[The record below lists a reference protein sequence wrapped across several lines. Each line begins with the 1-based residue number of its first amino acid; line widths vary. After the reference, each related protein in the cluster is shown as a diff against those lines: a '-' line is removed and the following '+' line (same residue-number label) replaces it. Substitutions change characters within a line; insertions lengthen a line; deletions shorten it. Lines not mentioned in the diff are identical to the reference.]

1 MSKPNKDVKQ
11 TTNKAD
17 SEITKVSDKD
27 NQSIVSE
34 QKNMNKKEESGQHT
48 QTEKAVPS
56 NNKNPNKKKQKPNVA
71 SQSSVNTQKKTD
83 EKTVEP
89 TKAKPQA
96 EPKEKKQKS
105 GGTGIAL
112 LALLVSLGVGGAGYY
127 FGMQKFTQLEQKI
140 ATFSQQS
147 PQVNTAT
154 ATAGVSSEQLNQ
166 QLAQL
171 TTKLEEQVK
180 TEVQTQIQPVT
191 QDIAKIQDLVKTKA
205 VVGETELNTST
216 QTNDEVVKLVKEYK
230 TSQQK
235 IAQLEK
241 MQSDYAQQI
250 AQLKI
255 QVNTPESTAV
265 VLSDADF
272 LLNNALRK
280 MVLDNDIGT
289 AKLLLKDTAS
299 LLSDVSDPQASKI
312 KAAIQTDLKQLDSV
326 NEVDQDALMLKLTH
340 LANSVD
346 DMPMLNSQEDGTEET
361 SKEIS
366 GSLEDWQK
374 NIEKS
379 AGSFLSHFIR
389 INDKDNS
396 IQKVFVSPSQ
406 EAYLRENIRLRL
418 QIATLAIPR
427 QQNTLYKE
435 SLDTVASWVRSYFDV
450 ESSNVKAFL
459 NEIDSL
465 AQQSVYIDA
474 PQQLSSLDLLNTLR
488 TQEVPKAP
496 QPQEVAQ

>member
-1 MSKPNKDVKQ
+1 
-11 TTNKAD
+11 
-17 SEITKVSDKD
+17 
-27 NQSIVSE
+27 
-34 QKNMNKKEESGQHT
+34 MNKKEESGQHT

-71 SQSSVNTQKKTD
+71 SQSTVNTQNKTD

-89 TKAKPQA
+89 TNTKPQS

-112 LALLVSLGVGGAGYY
+112 LALIVSLGVGGAGYY

-140 ATFSQQS
+140 ATYSQQS

-166 QLAQL
+166 QLTQL
-171 TTKLEEQVK
+171 TTKLEEQLK
-180 TEVQTQIQPVT
+180 TEVQTQIQPVI
-191 QDIAKIQDLVKTKA
+191 QDIAKIQESVKTQSVA
-205 VVGETELNTST
+205 EESETSSSIST
-216 QTNDEVVKLVKEYK
+216 QINDEIVKLTEEYK
-230 TSQQK
+230 KSQQK

-250 AQLKI
+250 TQLKT

-289 AKLLLKDTAS
+289 AKLLLKDAGS
-299 LLSDVSDPQASKI
+299 LLSEVSAPQILKI
-312 KAAIQTDLKQLDSV
+312 REAIQTDLKQLDSV
-326 NEVDQDALMLKLTH
+326 NDVDQDALMLKLTH